1 MKDSRPLI
9 VAFALFLIA
18 TPLIAQKS
26 AKKPAAATLSP
37 VADARIRTEKSKEYP
52 DSVEFEKTFK
62 EFYPLVKSKASVRDL
77 AEKQVERQLA
87 SMTRQGIDS
96 AEVIKIAYAGLDD
109 RAGYKIY
116 YDVYR
121 EKLTAKEL
129 KAYLAFIKTPE
140 GKKVYDVT
148 LELARAQSEL
158 NSYITRTVTTNLTPL
173 RTTMRENMMKSQK
186 ENEEKMRSDTTEV
199 GRAYRQQMHLRD
211 SIMKARGITPS
222 LSPGQ

>member
-26 AKKPAAATLSP
+26 TKKPAAATLSP
-37 VADARIRTEKSKEYP
+37 VADARGRAEKSKEYP

-62 EFYPLVKSKASVRDL
+62 ELYPLVKSKGSVRDI
-77 AEKQVERQLA
+77 AEKQVDRQLA
-87 SMTRQGIDS
+87 TMTKQGIDS
-96 AEVIKIAYAGLDD
+96 AEVIKAAYAGLDE

-116 YDVYR
+116 FDVYR

-140 GKKVYDVT
+140 GKKVHDVIF
-148 LELARAQSEL
+148 ELGRAHSEL

-173 RTTMRENMMKSQK
+173 RTTMQEKMMKSQK
-186 ENEEKMRSDTTEV
+186 EKEEQLKSDTTDA
-199 GRAYRQQMHLRD
+199 GKAYRRQMHLRD
-211 SIMKARGITPS
+211 SIMKARGLSPG